1 MVQLAADRDMP
12 ATLEG
17 ADIALLDLS
26 EQRRR
31 DVVPD
36 GLYVVS
42 RGGEALLRYIRP
54 GTRSWY
60 LASDTNLSSPIEWE
74 ELRLP
79 RVEMLEAVK
88 ARVRWLGR
96 ERDRNLPMAQR
107 GRFLYDAISR

>member
-1 MVQLAADRDMP
+1 MGRRA
-12 ATLEG
+12 G

-31 DVVPD
+31 NLVPE
-36 GLYVVS
+36 GLYAVS
-42 RGGEALLRYIRP
+42 RSGETLLRYIRP
-54 GTRSWY
+54 GARSY
-60 LASDTNLSSPIEWE
+60 CLANDVNLDDPLRWE
-74 ELRLP
+74 ELPLTADQ
-79 RVEMLEAVK
+79 MLEAVK